1 MNKARDV
8 MPETRSSYRVVVSET
23 AVTSAAAVELLL
35 TLPPLPGW
43 ISSTLDR
50 KMPLVLGRTLERD
63 VRDSL
68 SRLLVLAE
76 AEVQAEAEGEA
87 RDGPCNGPE
96 ARAGSPQTPPPLEV
110 GNET

>member
-1 MNKARDV
+1 

-23 AVTSAAAVELLL
+23 GVTSAAAVELLL

-63 VRDSL
+63 VRESL

-76 AEVQAEAEGEA
+76 AEVQAEAEAEA
-87 RDGPCNGPE
+87 DGGGGRW
-96 ARAGSPQTPPPLEV
+96 ARGKGGLSTNPGAPPRSGRRESRLE
-110 GNET
+110 